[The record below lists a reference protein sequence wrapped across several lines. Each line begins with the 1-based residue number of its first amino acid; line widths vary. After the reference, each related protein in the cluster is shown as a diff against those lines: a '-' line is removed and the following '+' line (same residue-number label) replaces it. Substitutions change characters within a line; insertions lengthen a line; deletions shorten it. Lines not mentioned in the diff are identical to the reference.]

1 MDKVLSTTVVVAAV
15 DKGKDDDFY
24 PVLAWLRDTCI
35 PDIRPLYNVMNDH
48 YDDELKAAALVK
60 HQMEDGSHVYELVL
74 HHGHL
79 EKRVRSGIMRQAPTL
94 ATFIKHL
101 TQV

>member
-24 PVLAWLRDTCI
+24 SVLAWLRDTCI
-35 PDIRPLYNVMNDH
+35 PTVRPLYNVMNDH
-48 YDDELKAAALVK
+48 YDDELKAAALIK

-74 HHGHL
+74 HYGHL
-79 EKRVRSGIMRQAPTL
+79 EKRIRAGVPRKAPSM
-94 ATFIKHL
+94 ASFIKQL